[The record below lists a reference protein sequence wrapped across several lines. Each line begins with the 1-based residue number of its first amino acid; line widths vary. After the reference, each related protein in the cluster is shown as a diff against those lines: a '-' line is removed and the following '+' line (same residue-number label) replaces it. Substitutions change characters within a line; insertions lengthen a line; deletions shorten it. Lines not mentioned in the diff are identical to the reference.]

1 MMNINTY
8 LKEYAH
14 TLLGDGT
21 HIAPNVPDKKLNG
34 AIKNYAE
41 DALPEHVVVLYD
53 STLFKSA
60 KEGMLFLGDR
70 FYFKPLLEKPICVYY
85 KDLQRVDLDR
95 EVTYKNDKRKEK
107 LHIVMHTEKYD
118 YSLSDKLATYNVEG
132 VVELLNGIS
141 ALKDKEDE
149 LINVSQVTPLADL
162 PEAYKLTYLKVLANF
177 TFFDDQQIDAEEYSE
192 LMSLVTRIH
201 LSSDYRLQLRG
212 YLSNPNEH
220 APTIALIDELR
231 DLSTTIDFSIV
242 EKSLFKDLLYLFKL
256 KRPLSAWFENKFLEE
271 LKEVLSI
278 SREEIELISSA
289 IQSDEDILTFRKNDS
304 EIAKSMKDLAAKAA
318 AVGVPLTAIYLSGSV
333 VGLSA
338 AGLTSGLASLGMGG
352 LLGFSSMFTGIGVLV
367 VIGVGTYQGLKKIT
381 GMKDIENNKQR
392 EYMLQAIIR
401 NTQQT
406 LNYLLEDINEI
417 SNRLVAAIQH
427 GNANSEKINQLS
439 NMLQMLNES
448 AQFSADKQVHSQ
460 KEQIITQLPS
470 KLSTVRLDELTS
482 KPTYQ
487 KLRDYVY
494 ACYTPEPVQLDD
506 SMFSSEEELVLKETL
521 TLDELDQL
529 HESLQAI
536 GYFDMSGGGLA
547 EVTGGAKRLVKNV
560 FGDR

>member
-1 MMNINTY
+1 MNINTY

-21 HIAPNVPDKKLNG
+21 HAAPNIPDKKLNG

-53 STLFKSA
+53 STLFKSG

-177 TFFDDQQIDAEEYSE
+177 TFVDDQQIDAEEYSE

-220 APTIALIDELR
+220 EPTIALIDELR

-278 SREEIELISSA
+278 SREEIELITSA

-406 LNYLLEDINEI
+406 LNCLLEDINEI

-487 KLRDYVY
+487 KIRDYVY

-506 SMFSSEEELVLKETL
+506 STFSSEEELVLKETL

-560 FGDR
+560 FGDK

>member
-1 MMNINTY
+1 MNINTY

-53 STLFKSA
+53 STLFKSG

-381 GMKDIENNKQR
+381 GMKDVENNKQR

-417 SNRLVAAIQH
+417 SNRLVAAVQH

-439 NMLQMLNES
+439 NMLQMLNAS
-448 AQFSADKQVHSQ
+448 AQFSAGKQVHSQ
-460 KEQIITQLPS
+460 KEQVITQLPS
-470 KLSTVRLDELTS
+470 KLSTIRLDELTS
-482 KPTYQ
+482 KPTHQ

-494 ACYTPEPVQLDD
+494 TCYAPKLVQLDD
-506 SMFSSEEELVLKETL
+506 VTFDSEEALVLKDTL
-521 TLDELDQL
+521 TLEELEQL
-529 HESLQAI
+529 NESLQAI
-536 GYFDMSGGGLA
+536 GYFDVSGGGLA

-560 FGDR
+560 FGDK

>member
-1 MMNINTY
+1 MNINTY
-8 LKEYAH
+8 LKDYAH

-21 HIAPNVPDKKLNG
+21 HIAPNIPDKKLNG
-34 AIKNYAE
+34 AIKHYAE
-41 DALPEHVVVLYD
+41 DALPEHVVALYD
-53 STLFKSA
+53 STLFKSG

-85 KDLQRVDLDR
+85 KNLQRVDLDR

-107 LHIVMHTEKYD
+107 VHIVMHTEEYD

-132 VVELLNGIS
+132 VVELLNGIAS
-141 ALKDKEDE
+141 LKDKKDE
-149 LINVSQVTPLADL
+149 LVNVSQVTPLADL
-162 PEAYKLTYLKVLANF
+162 PESYKLTYLKVLANF
-177 TFFDDQQIDAEEYSE
+177 TFVDDHQIDAQEYSE

-201 LSSDYRLQLRG
+201 LSSDYRLQLRS
-212 YLSNPNEH
+212 YLSNPDEH
-220 APTIALIDELR
+220 TPTMTLIDELR

-271 LKEVLSI
+271 LKGVLSI
-278 SREEIELISSA
+278 SSEEIELISSA

-392 EYMLQAIIR
+392 EFMLQAIIR

-417 SNRLVAAIQH
+417 SSRLVAAIQQ
-427 GNANSEKINQLS
+427 GNANSAKINELS
-439 NMLQMLNES
+439 TMLQMLSQS

-460 KEQIITQLPS
+460 KEQIITQLPP
-470 KLSTVRLDELTS
+470 KLSTIRLDELTS

-487 KLRDYVY
+487 KLREYVY
-494 ACYTPEPVQLDD
+494 SCYTPQSIQIDD
-506 SMFSSEEELVLKETL
+506 LTFSDEEELVLKETL
-521 TLDELDQL
+521 TLEEFEQL
-529 HESLQAI
+529 HESFQAI
-536 GYFDMSGGGLA
+536 GYFEMSGGGLA

-560 FGDR
+560 FGDK

>member
-1 MMNINTY
+1 MNINTY

-53 STLFKSA
+53 STLFKSG

-85 KDLQRVDLDR
+85 KNLQRVDLDR
-95 EVTYKNDKRKEK
+95 EVTYKNDRRKEK
-107 LHIVMHTEKYD
+107 LHIVMHTEQYD
-118 YSLSDKLATYNVEG
+118 YNLSDKLATYNVEG
-132 VVELLNGIS
+132 VVELLNGIA

-149 LINVSQVTPLADL
+149 LVNVSQVTPLADL
-162 PEAYKLTYLKVLANF
+162 PETYKLTYLKVLANF
-177 TFFDDQQIDAEEYSE
+177 TFVDDQKIDAQEYSE

-212 YLSNPNEH
+212 YLSNPDEH
-220 APTIALIDELR
+220 TPTIALIDELR
-231 DLSTTIDFSIV
+231 ILSTTIDFSIV

-392 EYMLQAIIR
+392 EFMLQAIIR

-406 LNYLLEDINEI
+406 LNCLLEDINEI
-417 SNRLVAAIQH
+417 SNRLVVAIQQ

-439 NMLQMLNES
+439 NMLQMLSQS

-460 KEQIITQLPS
+460 KEQIITQLPP

-487 KLRDYVY
+487 KLCDYVY
-494 ACYTPEPVQLDD
+494 ACYTPQPIQLDD
-506 SMFSSEEELVLKETL
+506 LTFSSEEELVLKERL
-521 TLDELDQL
+521 TLEELEQL
-529 HESLQAI
+529 HESFQAI
-536 GYFDMSGGGLA
+536 GYFEMSGGGLA

-560 FGDR
+560 FGDK

>member
-1 MMNINTY
+1 MNINTY

-21 HIAPNVPDKKLNG
+21 HIAPSVPDKKLNG

-41 DALPEHVVVLYD
+41 DALPEHVIVLYD
-53 STLFKSA
+53 STLFKSG

-85 KDLQRVDLDR
+85 KDLQRVELDR

-107 LHIVMHTEKYD
+107 LHIVMHTEQYD

-132 VVELLNGIS
+132 VVELLNGIA

-149 LINVSQVTPLADL
+149 LVNVSQVTPLADL
-162 PEAYKLTYLKVLANF
+162 PETYKLTYLKVLANF
-177 TFFDDQQIDAEEYSE
+177 TFVDDQQIDAQEYSE

-212 YLSNPNEH
+212 YLSNPGEH
-220 APTIALIDELR
+220 TPTLALIDELR
-231 DLSTTIDFSIV
+231 VLSTTIDFSIV

-256 KRPLSAWFENKFLEE
+256 KRPLSAWFENKFLGE

-392 EYMLQAIIR
+392 EFMLQAIIR

-406 LNYLLEDINEI
+406 LNCLLEDINEI
-417 SNRLVAAIQH
+417 SNRLVVAIQH
-427 GNANSEKINQLS
+427 GNANSEKINELS
-439 NMLQMLNES
+439 NMLQMLTQS
-448 AQFSADKQVHSQ
+448 AQFSAGKQVHSQ
-460 KEQIITQLPS
+460 KEQIITQLPP

-494 ACYTPEPVQLDD
+494 ACYTPQPIQLDD
-506 SMFSSEEELVLKETL
+506 LTFSAEEELVLKETL
-521 TLDELDQL
+521 TLEELEQL
-529 HESLQAI
+529 HESFQAI
-536 GYFDMSGGGLA
+536 GYFEMSGGGLA

-560 FGDR
+560 FGDK

>member
-1 MMNINTY
+1 MNINTY
-8 LKEYAH
+8 LKDYAH

-21 HIAPNVPDKKLNG
+21 HIAPNIPDKKLNA

-41 DALPEHVVVLYD
+41 DALPEHVVALYD
-53 STLFKSA
+53 STLFKSG

-85 KDLQRVDLDR
+85 KELQRVDLDR

-107 LHIVMHTEKYD
+107 VHIVMHTEEYD

-132 VVELLNGIS
+132 VVELLNGIA

-149 LINVSQVTPLADL
+149 LVNVSQVTPLADL
-162 PEAYKLTYLKVLANF
+162 PESYKLTYLKVLANF
-177 TFFDDQQIDAEEYSE
+177 TFVDDHQIDAQEYSE

-212 YLSNPNEH
+212 YLSNPDEH
-220 APTIALIDELR
+220 TPTMTLIDELR

-318 AVGVPLTAIYLSGSV
+318 AIGVPLTAIYLSGSV

-392 EYMLQAIIR
+392 EFMLQAIIR

-417 SNRLVAAIQH
+417 SNRLVVAVQQ
-427 GNANSEKINQLS
+427 GNANSAKINELS
-439 NMLQMLNES
+439 NMLQMLSQS

-460 KEQIITQLPS
+460 KEQIITQLPP
-470 KLSTVRLDELTS
+470 KLSTIRLDELTS

-487 KLRDYVY
+487 KLREYVY
-494 ACYTPEPVQLDD
+494 SCYTPQPIQLDD
-506 SMFSSEEELVLKETL
+506 LTFSTEEELILKETL
-521 TLDELDQL
+521 ALEELEQL

-536 GYFDMSGGGLA
+536 GYFEMSGGGLA

-560 FGDR
+560 FGDK

>member
-1 MMNINTY
+1 MNINTY

-53 STLFKSA
+53 STLFKSG

-406 LNYLLEDINEI
+406 LNCLLEDINEI

-439 NMLQMLNES
+439 NMLQMLNAS
-448 AQFSADKQVHSQ
+448 VQFSADKQVHSQ

>member
-1 MMNINTY
+1 MNINTY

-53 STLFKSA
+53 STLFKSG

-107 LHIVMHTEKYD
+107 LHIVMHTEQYD

-132 VVELLNGIS
+132 VVELLNGIA

-149 LINVSQVTPLADL
+149 LVNVSQVTPLADL
-162 PEAYKLTYLKVLANF
+162 PETYKLTYLKVLANF
-177 TFFDDQQIDAEEYSE
+177 TFVDDQQVDAQEYSE

-212 YLSNPNEH
+212 YLSNPDEH
-220 APTIALIDELR
+220 TPTIALIDELR

-271 LKEVLSI
+271 LKEVLYI

-392 EYMLQAIIR
+392 EFMLQAIIR

-406 LNYLLEDINEI
+406 LNCLLEDINEI
-417 SNRLVAAIQH
+417 SNRLVVAIQQ
-427 GNANSEKINQLS
+427 GNVNSEKINQLS
-439 NMLQMLNES
+439 NMLQMLSQS

-460 KEQIITQLPS
+460 KEQIITQLPP

-494 ACYTPEPVQLDD
+494 ACYSPQPIQLDD
-506 SMFSSEEELVLKETL
+506 LTFSSEEELVLKETL
-521 TLDELDQL
+521 TLEELEQL
-529 HESLQAI
+529 HESFQAI
-536 GYFDMSGGGLA
+536 GYFEMSGGGLA

-560 FGDR
+560 FGDK